1 MDLSRDRFLD
11 HFVIAFQ
18 VHCLKPWKKRAKEP
32 PFHVST
38 TMYETIRMCGGRMPL
53 KAREFSDLLQPL
65 IEELHRRTPKG
76 ERPQPHDLAGG
87 TYDALAA
94 AGVEVTIKPP
104 IHGHGCLSATKEEC
118 TP

>member
-11 HFVIAFQ
+11 QFAIGFQ
-18 VHCLKPWKKRAKEP
+18 VHSLKLWKKREKEP

-38 TMYETIRMCGGRMPL
+38 SMYETIGMCGGLMPL
-53 KAREFSDLLQPL
+53 KTREFGDLMQPL
-65 IEELHRRTPKG
+65 IKELHRRTPKG
-76 ERPQPHDLAGG
+76 ERPRPHDLASG

-104 IHGHGCLSATKEEC
+104 LQGHG
-118 TP
+118 